1 MAFLTC
7 HFHSDVLGKACD
19 MNVIIPQAPRK
30 AGCPPYPV
38 LYLLHGLSDDASIWM
53 RRTSIERYASEYDI
67 VVVMPNGDR
76 CFYTD
81 TQTGYRYWTM
91 VSEELPRIVANLF
104 PVSQRRED
112 TYAAGL
118 SMGGY
123 GALKLALRQP
133 DRFAGAVGLSS
144 VADIKGWFLN
154 TTATPEMSYI
164 FGSTELIDQQDN
176 NLLLLADS
184 AAKAPNP
191 PRIMTVCGTE
201 DSLYDGNQLFRKHME
216 EIGYPGYEYQE
227 GPGTHNWAFWDKW
240 IQVGLK
246 FLLEK

>member
-7 HFHSDVLGKACD
+7 HFNSEVLGKACD
-19 MNVIIPQAPRK
+19 MNVIIPQKPRK

-38 LYLLHGLSDDASIWM
+38 LYLLHGLSDDASTWM
-53 RRTSIERYASEYDI
+53 RRTSIERYASEYDL
-67 VVVMPNGDR
+67 VVIMPNGDR

-81 TQTGYRYWTM
+81 TQTGFRYWTM
-91 VSEELPRIVANLF
+91 LSQELPEIVANLF
-104 PVSQRRED
+104 PISKLRED

-123 GALKLALRQP
+123 GALKLALKQP

-144 VADIKGWFLN
+144 VADIQFWFSTHYAN
-154 TTATPEMSYI
+154 PEMAYI
-164 FGSTELIDQQDN
+164 FGSAEKIDQQGN
-176 NLLLLADS
+176 NLFLLADS
-184 AAKAPNP
+184 AAKTPNP

-201 DSLYDGNQLFRKHME
+201 DGLYEGNQNFRRHME
-216 EIGYPGYEYQE
+216 EIGYPNYQYRE
-227 GPGTHNWAFWDKW
+227 GPGNHSWAFWDQW
-240 IQVGLK
+240 IQVALK